1 MGMRYVW
8 PLDILWPV
16 GLQRDPPGWQRA
28 FGGDEGLDGQG
39 IARGD
44 SVFWRRRGVGMKPQ
58 REGPVKQQQIVIFLV
73 IYDDLLSSYTV
84 IMDNGDLFIWI
95 IDNDNRNPDLI
106 IINNLNKSM
115 FIR

>member
-1 MGMRYVW
+1 
-8 PLDILWPV
+8 
-16 GLQRDPPGWQRA
+16 
-28 FGGDEGLDGQG
+28 
-39 IARGD
+39 
-44 SVFWRRRGVGMKPQ
+44 
-58 REGPVKQQQIVIFLV
+58 VIFLV